1 LFNPTDYVRIGE
13 NGDPSVD
20 FSNMT
25 QEQATAL
32 SEFTAADFKIGR
44 GKDAR
49 QVRRVRVKMHDKIRA
64 LIALG
69 KHLGLF
75 KK

>member
-1 LFNPTDYVRIGE
+1 LR
-13 NGDPSVD
+13 
-20 FSNMT
+20 SNLSR
-25 QEQATAL
+25 EQATAL
-32 SEFTAADFKIGR
+32 SEFTVADFKTGR
-44 GKDAR
+44 GEDAR

-75 KK
+75 KKPGKRD